1 MYPQRKRLP
10 VARRSCV
17 LLVFGLLLPAV
28 FALLE
33 TPPLQVNQMLTSLAF
48 AHEDGTPPAGT
59 LASLGEVN
67 FPVSCNP
74 PAQQE
79 FNRAMAL
86 FHSFWF
92 DPAKASFTRVLQLDP
107 ECGMAHWGLALMSM
121 GNPFTWPTNP
131 NASKAGAPA
140 AAEARRV
147 GAKSQRERDY
157 IAALDT
163 FFQDWENTAFRPR
176 AIAFEQAMATLAA
189 KYPDDEEAQILYALA
204 LNITVETMDK
214 SFANQHKAAAI
225 LEPLVRKYPN
235 HPGAVHYLIHTYDYA
250 ELAEKGLAVAH
261 AYGGIAPAV
270 PHALHMPSHIYA
282 RVGLW
287 QEVVESNRASYL
299 AAKDELK
306 GATLG
311 IGAYDALHAMDYMVF
326 GQLQQAQDQ
335 AARQVVDEAA
345 AIRQVNVEN
354 FPAAYA
360 LAAMPARYTLE
371 RGDWSG
377 AANLRL
383 SPPELAWHKFPHA
396 EAILVFARG
405 IGAARSGDLGTARNA
420 LVRLEAL
427 QKAMLAAKMDYW
439 PGQADFQI
447 KSVAAWIALAEQ
459 HNDEALR
466 LMHAAADAEDA
477 SDKHPVTPGNVVPSR
492 ELLGEMLLLHG
503 QPHAALAEFERS
515 LQRDPNRFRGIYGA
529 ARAAAAGNQHALA
542 REYYVRL
549 QNLAA
554 ARDTERPEIAEAK
567 AFLVQP

>member
-1 MYPQRKRLP
+1 MDPQRNRLP
-10 VARRSCV
+10 VALRSCL
-17 LLVFGLLLPAV
+17 LLVFWLLLPVV
-28 FALLE
+28 FALLD
-33 TPPLQVNQMLTSLAF
+33 TPPLQLNQMLTSRAF

-59 LASLGEVN
+59 PALLGEVN

-92 DPAKASFTRVLQLDP
+92 DPAKASFATVLQLDP

-131 NASKAGAPA
+131 NAAKAGAPA

-147 GAKSQRERDY
+147 GAKSERERDY
-157 IAALDT
+157 IAALNAL
-163 FFQDWENTAFRPR
+163 FQDWETTAFRPR
-176 AIAFEQAMATLAA
+176 AIAFEQAMAAVAT
-189 KYPDDEEAQILYALA
+189 KHPDDEEAQILYALA
-204 LNITVETMDK
+204 LNITAQPMDK
-214 SFANQHKAAAI
+214 GFANQLKAAAI

-250 ELAEKGLAVAH
+250 ELAEKGLAAAR

-287 QEVVESNRASYL
+287 QDMVEGNRASYL

-335 AARQVVDEAA
+335 AARQVVEEAA
-345 AIRQVNVEN
+345 AIRKVNVEN

-377 AANLRL
+377 AARL
-383 SPPELAWHKFPHA
+383 SLAPPDLAWHKFPHA

-405 IGAARSGDLGTARNA
+405 IGGARSGDLGTARNA
-420 LVRLEAL
+420 LARLQAL
-427 QKAMLAAKMDYW
+427 QEAMLAARMDYW

-459 HNDEALR
+459 RNDEALQ
-466 LMHAAADAEDA
+466 LMRAAADAEDA

-492 ELLGEMLLLHG
+492 ELLGEMLLLRG

-515 LQRDPNRFRGIYGA
+515 LQRDPNRFRGLYGA
-529 ARAAAAGNQHALA
+529 ARAAAVDNQHALA
-542 REYYVRL
+542 SEYYAKL
-549 QNLAA
+549 QTLTAT
-554 ARDTERPEIAEAK
+554 RDTERPELAEAR
-567 AFLVQP
+567 AFLAQP